1 MLTTLN
7 PNQWLNV
14 YTLQC
19 DRLEYWCTLQL
30 QDLDQEIEAEGLD
43 DVVLE
48 LVSEEGEIQSKK
60 FRCDR

>member
-1 MLTTLN
+1 MLITLN

-19 DRLEYWCTLQL
+19 DRLEYWCTLQFWE
-30 QDLDQEIEAEGLD
+30 LDEEIKSEGLD

-48 LVSEEGEIQSKK
+48 LVSEDGEIQSKK